1 LHESEV
7 KRVIGNRIQEILE
20 KKGMTQADLAK
31 RVNMSL
37 AHINRIINGK
47 SEPDKTVA
55 KIAEALDVP
64 VHALYSEDVQIS
76 ALAIKNLEKLPADIV
91 KALGDKRKLD
101 YIVLGLELSDN
112 NEVAPEEIR
121 IIVDQMKEYKQ
132 KIREAKKKK
141 QQPI

>member
-1 LHESEV
+1 M
-7 KRVIGNRIQEILE
+7 IGDRIKEILE
-20 KKGMTQADLAK
+20 KKGMSQAELSQ
-31 RVNMSL
+31 RVDMSI
-37 AHINRIINGK
+37 AHINRIVNGK

-55 KIAEALDVP
+55 KIAAALDVP
-64 VHALYSEDVQIS
+64 VHALYSEDAQIS

-132 KIREAKKKK
+132 KVREAKKKK
-141 QQPI
+141 

>member
-1 LHESEV
+1 
-7 KRVIGNRIQEILE
+7 VIGNRIKDILE
-20 KKGMTQADLAK
+20 KKGMTQVDLAQK
-31 RVNMSL
+31 VNMSL

-64 VHALYSEDVQIS
+64 VHALYSEDAQIS
-76 ALAIKNLEKLPADIV
+76 ALAIKNLEKLPVDIV

-112 NEVAPEEIR
+112 QDVPLEEIK
-121 IIVDQMKEYKQ
+121 IIVDQMREYKQ
-132 KIREAKKKK
+132 KIREARKTK
-141 QQPI
+141 

>member
-1 LHESEV
+1 M
-7 KRVIGNRIQEILE
+7 IGNRIQEILE
-20 KKGMTQADLAK
+20 KKGMTQADLARK
-31 RVNMSL
+31 VNMSL

-64 VHALYSEDVQIS
+64 VHALYSEDAQIS

-91 KALGDKRKLD
+91 KALGDKKKLD

-112 NEVAPEEIR
+112 NDEFSPEEIK
-121 IIVDQMKEYKQ
+121 IIMEQMKEYRQ
-132 KIREAKKKK
+132 KMREVRKGK
-141 QQPI
+141 

>member
-1 LHESEV
+1 
-7 KRVIGNRIQEILE
+7 VIGNRIQEILE
-20 KKGMTQADLAK
+20 KKGMTQADLARK
-31 RVNMSL
+31 VNMSL

-64 VHALYSEDVQIS
+64 VHALYSEDAQIS

-112 NEVAPEEIR
+112 NEVTPEEIR

-132 KIREAKKKK
+132 KVREAKKKK
-141 QQPI
+141 

>member
-1 LHESEV
+1 M
-7 KRVIGNRIQEILE
+7 IGNRIQEILE
-20 KKGMTQADLAK
+20 KKGMTQADLARK
-31 RVNMSL
+31 VNMSL

-64 VHALYSEDVQIS
+64 VHALYSEDAQIS

-112 NEVAPEEIR
+112 NDVTPEEIR

-132 KIREAKKKK
+132 KVREAKKKK
-141 QQPI
+141 

>member
-1 LHESEV
+1 LCESEV
-7 KRVIGNRIQEILE
+7 KRVIGNRIQDILE
-20 KKGMTQADLAK
+20 KKGMTQVDLAQK
-31 RVNMSL
+31 VNMSL

-64 VHALYSEDVQIS
+64 VHALYSEDAQIS

-112 NEVAPEEIR
+112 NDVAPEEIR

-132 KIREAKKKK
+132 KLREVKRKR
-141 QQPI
+141 

>member
-1 LHESEV
+1 M
-7 KRVIGNRIQEILE
+7 IGKRIQEILE
-20 KKGMTQADLAK
+20 KKGMTQADLAQ

-64 VHALYSEDVQIS
+64 VHALYSEDAQIS

-112 NEVAPEEIR
+112 NDEFSPEEIK
-121 IIVDQMKEYKQ
+121 IIMEQMKEYRQ
-132 KIREAKKKK
+132 KMREVRKGK
-141 QQPI
+141 

>member
-1 LHESEV
+1 M
-7 KRVIGNRIQEILE
+7 IGNRIQEILE
-20 KKGMTQADLAK
+20 KKGMTQADLARK
-31 RVNMSL
+31 VNMSV

-55 KIAEALDVP
+55 KIAKALDVP
-64 VHALYSEDVQIS
+64 VHALYSEDAQIS

-112 NEVAPEEIR
+112 NEITPEEIR
-121 IIVDQMKEYKQ
+121 IIVDQLKEYKQ
-132 KIREAKKKK
+132 KVKEAKKKK
-141 QQPI
+141 

>member
-20 KKGMTQADLAK
+20 KKGMTQADLAQ

-64 VHALYSEDVQIS
+64 VHALYSEDAQIS

-112 NEVAPEEIR
+112 NDVAPEEIR

-132 KIREAKKKK
+132 KLREVKRKR
-141 QQPI
+141 

>member
-1 LHESEV
+1 M
-7 KRVIGNRIQEILE
+7 IGKRIQEILD
-20 KKGMTQADLAK
+20 KKDMTQAELAELTG
-31 RVNMSL
+31 MSL

-64 VHALYSEDVQIS
+64 VHALYSEDAQIS

-101 YIVLGLELSDN
+101 YIVLGLELSETPD
-112 NEVAPEEIR
+112 VTPEEIK
-121 IIVDQMKEYKQ
+121 IIVEQMRVFKQ
-132 KIREAKKKK
+132 KVKETRKK
-141 QQPI
+141 

>member
-1 LHESEV
+1 M
-7 KRVIGNRIQEILE
+7 IGNRIQEILE
-20 KKGMTQADLAK
+20 KKGMTQADLARK
-31 RVNMSL
+31 VNMSL

-64 VHALYSEDVQIS
+64 VHALYSEDAQIS

-91 KALGDKRKLD
+91 KALGDKKKLD

-132 KIREAKKKK
+132 KLREVKRKR
-141 QQPI
+141 Q

>member
-1 LHESEV
+1 M
-7 KRVIGNRIQEILE
+7 IGNRIQDILE
-20 KKGMTQADLAK
+20 KKGMTQADLAQ

-64 VHALYSEDVQIS
+64 VHALYSEDAQIS

-112 NEVAPEEIR
+112 NDVAPEEIR

-132 KIREAKKKK
+132 KLREVKRKR
-141 QQPI
+141 